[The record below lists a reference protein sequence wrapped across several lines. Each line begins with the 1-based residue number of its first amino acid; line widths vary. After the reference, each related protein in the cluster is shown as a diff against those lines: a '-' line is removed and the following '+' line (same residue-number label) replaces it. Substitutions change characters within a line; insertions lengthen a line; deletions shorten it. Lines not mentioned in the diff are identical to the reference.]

1 MYVGG
6 NVLGENED
14 SKKEVCF
21 VIMPISDQGDYP
33 EGHFKKV
40 YEQIFK
46 PAIEAAGYEAFRV
59 DENKICDSIMK
70 KIFDAIYNCPMALC
84 DLSNRNPNVL
94 YELGLRQAY
103 DKPVVLVQDDK
114 TERIFD
120 ISGINTVSYKSNRLY
135 ENILE
140 AREKIKEAI
149 MSTKEGKETS
159 VIKIWQAVAA
169 DISHD
174 NMSREDKLEIMIRG
188 IMRDIQDLKQEREID
203 SKHKKRFRIIDDEPY
218 SFNNVAH
225 SEWFV
230 VELKTGV
237 TNKEIKSTLNRIRE
251 MYDSTIKEQLNGSK
265 LYVYFS
271 TTDIENITGCFD
283 ELSKLGNTRM
293 QAMA

>member
-1 MYVGG
+1 M
-6 NVLGENED
+6 GENED
-14 SKKEVCF
+14 SKKEICF

-59 DENKICDSIMK
+59 DENKMCDSIMK

-140 AREKIKEAI
+140 ARERITEAI
-149 MSTKEGKETS
+149 ISTKEGKETS
-159 VIKIWQAVAA
+159 IIKIWQAVAA

-174 NMSREDKLEIMIRG
+174 NMSREDKLDIMIRS
-188 IMRDIQDLKQEREID
+188 IMNDIQDLKQEREIR
-203 SKHKKRFRIIDDEPY
+203 SRNKREFNIDDELY
-218 SFNNVAH
+218 SPSNIAP

-230 VELKTGV
+230 VDLKTGV
-237 TNKEIKSTLNRIRE
+237 TYKEIKFTIDKIQQK
-251 MYDSTIKEQLNGSK
+251 YDSTIKYQLDGSK
-265 LYVYFS
+265 LYVYCDTNNS
-271 TTDIENITGCFD
+271 ETIIGC
-283 ELSKLGNTRM
+283 LGALHKLGKTHIQTM
-293 QAMA
+293 V

>member
-1 MYVGG
+1 M
-6 NVLGENED
+6 GENED
-14 SKKEVCF
+14 SKKEICF

-59 DENKICDSIMK
+59 DENKMCDSIMK

-120 ISGINTVSYKSNRLY
+120 ISGINTVLYKSNRLY

-140 AREKIKEAI
+140 ARERITEAI
-149 MSTKEGKETS
+149 ISTKEGKETS
-159 VIKIWQAVAA
+159 IIKIWQAVAA

-174 NMSREDKLEIMIRG
+174 NMSREDKLDIMIRS
-188 IMRDIQDLKQEREID
+188 IMNDIQDLKQEREIR
-203 SKHKKRFRIIDDEPY
+203 SRNKREFNIDDELY
-218 SFNNVAH
+218 SPSNIAP

-230 VELKTGV
+230 VDLKTGV
-237 TNKEIKSTLNRIRE
+237 TYKEIKFTIDKIQQK
-251 MYDSTIKEQLNGSK
+251 YDSTIKYQLDGSK
-265 LYVYFS
+265 LYVYCD
-271 TTDIENITGCFD
+271 TNNRETIIRCLGA
-283 ELSKLGNTRM
+283 LSKLGKTHIQTM
-293 QAMA
+293 V

>member
-1 MYVGG
+1 M
-6 NVLGENED
+6 EEKED
-14 SKKEVCF
+14 NKKELCF

-33 EGHFKKV
+33 KGHFDKV
-40 YEQIFK
+40 YEQIFQ
-46 PAIEAAGYEAFRV
+46 PAIEAAGYEPYRV
-59 DENKICDSIMK
+59 DENKMCDSIMK

-149 MSTKEGKETS
+149 ISTKEGNETS
-159 VIKIWQAVAA
+159 IIKIWQAVAA

-174 NMSREDKLEIMIRG
+174 DMSREDKLEIMIRS
-188 IMRDIQDLKQEREID
+188 MMSDIQDLKREREIEGR
-203 SKHKKRFRIIDDEPY
+203 KRRNFNIGDDIY
-218 SFNNVAH
+218 SSNNIPS
-225 SEWFV
+225 SEWFA
-230 VELKTGV
+230 VELKPGV
-237 TNKEIKSTLNRIRE
+237 TNKEVKSIINRIRQR
-251 MYDSTIKEQLNGSK
+251 YDLTVETQINDSK
-265 LYVYFS
+265 LYVFYDAAS
-271 TTDIENITGCFD
+271 IENITGCFN
-283 ELSKLGNTRM
+283 ELNKLGKVSIG
-293 QAMA
+293 AMA